1 MKLLKKQI
9 SAKDGSG
16 FVSLLP
22 NTPEDLWHT
31 YNLLQK
37 GDKVRCTTLRKVN
50 KESSTGSV
58 TSSKVRMNLTIE
70 VTKLE
75 FFKDSLEVRISGPN
89 VAESAHVRMG
99 AFHTLTLELD
109 RQFSIE
115 KECWDQIYLDRIQ
128 EACNPEQGAEIA
140 CVVMSGGLA
149 HVCLVTGSVTV
160 TKARIDLNIPKKR
173 TGSSGH
179 GKAITKFYDA
189 VYRAILTHVQ
199 FDKIKCVLLGS
210 PGFQKD
216 DFFKYLLAESV
227 RRDDRPFIESKG
239 KFVLCHASSGHKH
252 AIEEL
257 FSDPSIMSR
266 VTETKVREAF
276 VIDLSLHYTLP
287 FIAHDS
293 CMVARLVQLCKEITV
308 LNKFM
313 RLLDTDPERAY
324 YGYFHVQKANEEL
337 AIDSL
342 LISDELFR
350 SSDISTRKKYVE
362 LVESVRERGG
372 TVYIFSTMHV
382 SGQQLQQVSGVAA
395 ILRYPL
401 PDLVSSTSFP
411 YNMQS
416 ANHVMTCADMLVY
429 SFFSFART
437 SSRRSQ
443 QHMKKDLSMKKVMR
457 N

>member
-1 MKLLKKQI
+1 
-9 SAKDGSG
+9 
-16 FVSLLP
+16 
-22 NTPEDLWHT
+22 
-31 YNLLQK
+31 
-37 GDKVRCTTLRKVN
+37 
-50 KESSTGSV
+50 
-58 TSSKVRMNLTIE
+58 MNLTIE

-89 VAESAHVRMG
+89 SAESIHVRMG

-115 KECWDQIYLDRIQ
+115 KDCWDQVYLDRID
-128 EACNPEQGAEIA
+128 EACNPEKGAEIA

-160 TKARIDLNIPKKR
+160 TKARIDFNIPKKR

-179 GKAITKFYDA
+179 SKAVTKFYDA
-189 VYRAILTHVQ
+189 VYRAILLHVP

-227 RRDDRPFIESKG
+227 RRDDRPFIENKG

-252 AIEEL
+252 AIEEIFL
-257 FSDPSIMSR
+257 DSSITSR
-266 VTETKVREAF
+266 VTETK
-276 VIDLSLHYTLP
+276 LS
-287 FIAHDS
+287 
-293 CMVARLVQLCKEITV
+293 KEIEI

-313 RLLDTDPERAY
+313 RLLDTNPDKAY

-350 SSDISTRKKYVE
+350 SSDIAVRKKYVA

-372 TVYIFSTMHV
+372 IVYVFSTMHV

-401 PDLVSSTSFP
+401 PDLDELEEIAAAHEAGVEEYESDEELSEEAKK
-411 YNMQS
+411 MKEE
-416 ANHVMTCADMLVY
+416 ARVREEMADMG
-429 SFFSFART
+429 F
-437 SSRRSQ
+437 
-443 QHMKKDLSMKKVMR
+443 D
-457 N
+457 